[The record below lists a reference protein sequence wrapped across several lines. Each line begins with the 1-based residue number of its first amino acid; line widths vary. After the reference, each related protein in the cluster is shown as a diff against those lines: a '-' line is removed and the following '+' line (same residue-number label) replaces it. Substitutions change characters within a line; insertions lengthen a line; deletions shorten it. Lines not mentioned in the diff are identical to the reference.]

1 MTSDRPPGHEHR
13 ARVDL
18 PQWMRDPTP
27 KRRTPAR
34 YVDDLIEGWPPL
46 RAARRAVWHW
56 RSRSRWGESHP
67 HIVAVLSFVVA
78 AVIGTVLVTGAY
90 YLLALATSGEY

>member
-18 PQWMRDPTP
+18 PQWMRDSTP

-34 YVDDLIEGWPPL
+34 YVDDLIEGSPPL

>member
-46 RAARRAVWHW
+46 RAARRAV
-56 RSRSRWGESHP
+56 
-67 HIVAVLSFVVA
+67 
-78 AVIGTVLVTGAY
+78 
-90 YLLALATSGEY
+90 

>member
-1 MTSDRPPGHEHR
+1 MTPDRRPAHQHR

-18 PQWMRDPTP
+18 PQWMRQPAP

-34 YVDDLIEGWPPL
+34 YVDDLLERWPAL
-46 RAARRAVWHW
+46 RTARRVVWHW
-56 RSRSRWGESHP
+56 RDRTRWSESHP
-67 HIVAVLSFVVA
+67 NLVAVLSFVVA
-78 AVIGTVLVTGAY
+78 AVLGTALVTGAY